1 MALHSRIHG
10 LTRSAMTALG
20 LRASAEDAAGRL
32 PDLLIAAEK
41 AATAVRMGD
50 HAQRRSGSG
59 EKFWQFREYQ
69 SGDRPQD
76 VDWKQSGRGD
86 RIFVR
91 QKEWQTTQT
100 ALIWCQR
107 NDNMHYASRTIL
119 PTKHEAAAT
128 ISLALS
134 ILMAGAGELVGM
146 LDGSL
151 RPSKGE
157 AAIHSLGEK
166 LLENDTSTL
175 PHHLLREPARHAT
188 IVLTGDFLAPLDQ
201 IEHAIHALAGRT
213 VNILL
218 VQVLDP
224 AEINLPFRG
233 RVIFEAP
240 QSGQQHHITNVDSVR
255 DSYQAKMNR
264 HIEALKVMCHH
275 NGWHFVQHTTD
286 NETSVTLL
294 ALWRLIGQSR
304 KGGPLA

>member
-10 LTRSAMTALG
+10 LTLSAMTALG
-20 LRASAEDAAGRL
+20 LRASAEQTAGRL

-69 SGDRPQD
+69 NSDRPQD
-76 VDWKQSGRGD
+76 IDWRQSGRGD

-107 NDNMHYASRTIL
+107 NDSMHYASRTIL

-128 ISLALS
+128 ISLALA
-134 ILMAGAGELVGM
+134 ILMAGAGELVGT
-146 LDGSL
+146 LDGTL

-157 AAIHSLGEK
+157 IAIQSLGEK
-166 LLENDTSTL
+166 LLEADSLPL
-175 PHHLLREPARHAT
+175 PHHLMREPARHAT
-188 IVLTGDFLAPLDQ
+188 IILAGDFLTSIDNIQ
-201 IEHAIHALAGRT
+201 HAVHALAGRT

-218 VQVLDP
+218 LQILDP
-224 AEINLPFRG
+224 AEVNLPFRG

-240 QSGQQHHITNVDSVR
+240 QSGEQHHVTNVDSVR
-255 DSYQAKMNR
+255 ESYQKKMTA
-264 HIEALKVMCHH
+264 HVDSLQSLCHH
-275 NGWHFVQHTTD
+275 NSWYFVQHVTD
-286 NETSVTLL
+286 TDASATLL

-304 KGGPLA
+304 KGGPLS